1 LAILGSAMAGASVS
15 YVLPPALGVHQPVAP
30 DYIIMNVGTTAV
42 ERVAMKDAYTSA
54 KAMYTKARAFHNFI
68 KVQIIKVVPEL
79 YIGLLADD
87 STLGYANVILHEP
100 LTPLYPQC
108 KPTCIHAFASS
119 RKSCMT
125 MPKCQVHYAKS

>member
-1 LAILGSAMAGASVS
+1 MAGASVS

-87 STLGYANVILHEP
+87 STLGYANVTPQAL
-100 LTPLYPQC
+100 LTHLVSEYGKITPKELKANLARISAPRGGLVMLFDFLY
-108 KPTCIHAFASS
+108 T
-119 RKSCMT
+119 
-125 MPKCQVHYAKS
+125 